1 MATIIAASIDLSK
14 IDKSRIVEGKN
25 GGKYFNVTI
34 AVNDESR
41 FGNNVSIST
50 GQSKEERE
58 AKEPKTYLG
67 NGKVVWTDHTVTLA
81 QREEESATT
90 APTTVLED
98 DLF

>member
-14 IDKSRIVEGKN
+14 IDKTKIVEGKN
-25 GGKYFNVTI
+25 GGKYFNITI

-41 FGNNVSIST
+41 YGNNVSIST

-58 AKEPKTYLG
+58 AKEAKTYLG
-67 NGKVVWTDHTVTLA
+67 NGKVVWTDHTVTIA
-81 QREEESATT
+81 RKEEESATS